1 MILRILAILFVLA
14 CAGRIARA
22 EKRLFC
28 LLCLGFMGIGTA
40 HAVDYSFTEGTR
52 SSFLNCPVYGY
63 NVVGHTLYST
73 KGWTQSGTTWTC
85 ATNVTLGTGD
95 RILPS
100 SSITLK
106 AEAGIALN
114 GNNTIGSAS
123 VPVNLTTTYGN
134 LTTTGVSTVYG
145 NLTTSSGAVSLT
157 GTTVNGTLTTNGTLT
172 ISGGG
177 ITGNVSAKNGITST
191 NGAEFGGNVTATNGT
206 LTLTGG
212 SVAGAVHSGC
222 CVVTT
227 NNTNV
232 GNGVSSGAVNGS
244 GGSTVIINGGTVSGN
259 ILTNGGSGIS
269 INNGANVTGNVTS
282 NCCTVVINNSTVTG
296 NITSN
301 GGSGVQIQNGSTI
314 TGNVDAPSY
323 QAPAT
328 VVDQTSIVHGT
339 CDSQTNSSS
348 DPGSYDNRCDGGAAV
363 APHHLELSLSS
374 ASGLT
379 CMSTTLT
386 IKACADVACGTLYTG
401 GVSGTLGKTGTPT
414 VNWWDGTG
422 FSIGAG
428 GSVTKS
434 IQVAT
439 PGSVVLEV
447 TGSSP
452 AAGSATTCD
461 FGSPACTFTAADA
474 GFRVSAPEHI
484 IAESTPKLTVQAVK
498 KADNSSACVAAFTGA
513 KTVNLECAYVNPT
526 TGTKP
531 VRVGGTALN
540 AAANV
545 AGACDTSGR
554 GVSLNF
560 DASGTA
566 TPDLEYADVGEV
578 SVTATYTGTAGS
590 LEAGLNMNG
599 SGSFI
604 AAPVSFSFSNITAGP
619 IRAGREFSATVT
631 SLNAAGAATPN
642 FGRESA
648 AEGVTL
654 ASTLVIPS
662 LVTYPLAANP
672 ALGGGA
678 IAGGLFNAGA
688 ASPANLTW
696 SEAGSITLA
705 ASLSNAN
712 GYLNSGLHP
721 TGTSGTLRFIAD
733 HFNVEVLTVA
743 GVPMACPSGL
753 VCPLMTDSSRN
764 SFVYSGQPFAVK
776 VYARNMSDGPTLNY
790 SDQYELS
797 KSVALSAY
805 NNPGSDATP
814 SGAGTLGNNTA
825 SSSLFVAG
833 EATITGEARPS
844 YAFTDAQTSPV
855 DIHLR
860 ATEINGDVVTSL
872 RDNASES
879 VEGGVKVASGRGMVP
894 NAYGSE
900 LLPLPINNVE
910 VQYYNGTSWVNSS
923 TDITSLA
930 VGDVNI
936 SNCLGNLG
944 SLVPPC
950 ITAGSAI
957 LTNGVGMITLNA
969 PGVGKD
975 GSVDVTLNGGG
986 WPTWLPSTTGRAT
999 FGIYKGNSKFIYIR
1013 EQY

>member
-14 CAGRIARA
+14 CGLLSAPAQAATYTMAAGSRPT
-22 EKRLFC
+22 C
-28 LLCLGFMGIGTA
+28 
-40 HAVDYSFTEGTR
+40 
-52 SSFLNCPVYGY
+52 SSGWSVSGSTYTCPPG
-63 NVVGHTLYST
+63 
-73 KGWTQSGTTWTC
+73 
-85 ATNVTLGTGD
+85 ATVTLNSGD
-95 RILPS
+95 TIVPAS
-100 SSITLK
+100 AITIVVN
-106 AEAGIALN
+106 AGIILN
-114 GNNTIGSAS
+114 GNNTIGSTSAL
-123 VPVNLTTTYGN
+123 VNLTTTYGN
-134 LTTTGVSTVYG
+134 LTTTGTSTVYG
-145 NLTTSSGAVSLT
+145 NLTTSSGVVSLT

-191 NGAEFGGNVTATNGT
+191 NGAEFGGNVTATNGK
-206 LTLTGG
+206 LTLTDG

-232 GNGVSSGAVNGS
+232 GNGVSSGATNGS

-301 GGSGVQIQNGSTI
+301 GGSGVQIQNGSSI
-314 TGNVDAPSY
+314 TGNVNAPNY
-323 QAPAT
+323 QAPST

-339 CDSQTNSSS
+339 CDSQTNSSN
-348 DPGSYDNRCDGGAAV
+348 DPGSYENRCDGGAAA
-363 APHHLELSLSS
+363 APHHLELSLPS

-379 CMSTTLT
+379 CMPTTLT
-386 IKACADVACGTLYTG
+386 IKACADAACDTLYTG

-414 VNWWDGTG
+414 VNWSDGAS

-428 GSVTKS
+428 GSVTQS
-434 IQVAT
+434 VQVTT
-439 PGSVVLEV
+439 PGSIVLGV

-461 FGSPACTFTAADA
+461 FGSPACTFAAADA
-474 GFRVSAPEHI
+474 GFLVSAPDHY
-484 IAESTPKLTVQAVK
+484 AESQSTLTVQAMK

-513 KTVNLECAYVNPT
+513 KTVNLKCDYLNPT

-545 AGACDTSGR
+545 AGACDASGR

-566 TPDLEYADVGEV
+566 TPNLEYADVGEV

-590 LEAGLNMNG
+590 LEEGLNMSG
-599 SGSFI
+599 SGTFI
-604 AAPVSFSFSNITAGP
+604 AVPASFSFSNVTAGP

-631 SLNAAGAATPN
+631 AWNAAEEATPN
-642 FGRESA
+642 FGKESV

-654 ASTLVIPS
+654 ASTLVIP
-662 LVTYPLAANP
+662 YPSAEKG
-672 ALGGGA
+672 ALGVSA
-678 IAGGLFNAGA
+678 IAGGAFNAGA
-688 ASPANLTW
+688 ATVTNLSW
-696 SEAGSITLA
+696 SEVGSITLTA
-705 ASLSNAN
+705 KLTNDA
-712 GYLNSGLHP
+712 GYLGSDLKP
-721 TGTSGTLRFIAD
+721 TGTSDTLRFIPD

-753 VCPLMTDSSRN
+753 VCPQMSPVTDSLRN
-764 SFVYSGQPFAVK
+764 GFVYSGQPFAAR
-776 VYARNMSDGPTLNY
+776 VYARNASDETTLNY

-805 NNPGSDATP
+805 NSPGSDATP

-825 SSSLFVAG
+825 SPSLFVAG

-844 YAFTDAQTSPV
+844 YAFTDAQTSPA

-860 ATEINGDVVTSL
+860 ATEINGDGVTSL

-936 SNCLGNLG
+936 SNCQGNLG
-944 SLVPPC
+944 SLAPPC

-957 LTNGVGMITLNA
+957 LINGVGMITLNA
-969 PGVGKD
+969 PGAGND
-975 GSVDVTLNGGG
+975 GSVDIKLSGAG
-986 WPTWLPSTTGRAT
+986 WPTWLPSTTGKAT